1 MHIYFLYL
9 EPLYNICFRHH
20 TSLIRLL
27 GSQFTF
33 WMPWYNWNIVE
44 SGVKHHKP
52 QPQFTFWPPRYNWNI
67 NESGVK
73 HHKPQPPPQF
83 TFNCCVVRFKNWIS
97 SVCFFSSTCLC
108 SAALFSVCSHFIFH
122 SLTCFS
128 KSLFSCSN
136 SVILKQKKKN

>member
-1 MHIYFLYL
+1 MLHLLFNL

-20 TSLIRLL
+20 TRFNATLL
-27 GSQFTF
+27 GGQ
-33 WMPWYNWNIVE
+33 Y
-44 SGVKHHKP
+44 
-52 QPQFTFWPPRYNWNI
+52 
-67 NESGVK
+67 
-73 HHKPQPPPQF
+73 

-128 KSLFSCSN
+128 NSLFSCSN
-136 SVILKQKKKN
+136 SIILKTEKEELILDLYQDYLQYIYYYVIIVVQAKYTWIRIFKKHRWQ